1 MSKKIIS
8 LCYKKPAEWFD
19 YSTGFNVIAFLNA
32 YLLSLEVV
40 VSVEVTPFSVV
51 VVVVVV
57 SPFTVVETV
66 VVEELLVVQAAR
78 AKIITKTSRR
88 AIIFFMNIS
97 CLKKLI

>member
-1 MSKKIIS
+1 MTIQQVSM
-8 LCYKKPAEWFD
+8 LLL
-19 YSTGFNVIAFLNA
+19 FLNA

>member
-1 MSKKIIS
+1 
-8 LCYKKPAEWFD
+8 
-19 YSTGFNVIAFLNA
+19 
-32 YLLSLEVV
+32 LSLEVV
-40 VSVEVTPFSVV
+40 VSVEVTPFSV

-88 AIIFFMNIS
+88 AIIFFMNIFS
-97 CLKKLI
+97 LKN

>member
-1 MSKKIIS
+1 MIS

-19 YSTGFNVIAFLNA
+19 YSTGFNVISFSNA